1 MSKIIAKDS
10 STITSE
16 FDIDLNRANNT
27 FKLNYFTSYG
37 GHEFETATLAKCMN
51 IKN

>member
-27 FKLNYFTSYG
+27 FKLVLVLEYSSGTRV
-37 GHEFETATLAKCMN
+37 
-51 IKN
+51 